1 MNFFLMYT
9 LCITHL
15 VSAALGLLF
24 LNVHGQHLAAE
35 REALSLLNHLLV
47 RRYGVVPH
55 DHMALEEWIMPII
68 TIMPITF
75 SLAGMLF
82 YNEQPEVSHRSY
94 SFLL

>member
-1 MNFFLMYT
+1 MICVNFFLMYT

-55 DHMALEEWIMPII
+55 DHMALEEWIIA
-68 TIMPITF
+68 
-75 SLAGMLF
+75 S
-82 YNEQPEVSHRSY
+82 Q
-94 SFLL
+94 

>member
-1 MNFFLMYT
+1 MHTDLQSDQLSEFCFPYSDEQGVEICVNFFLMYT

-55 DHMALEEWIMPII
+55 DHMALEEWIIA
-68 TIMPITF
+68 
-75 SLAGMLF
+75 S
-82 YNEQPEVSHRSY
+82 Q
-94 SFLL
+94 